1 MKKIRR
7 SIKRALLNMLPK
19 DIISFTDNN
28 KETELHC
35 YKFLGT
41 YIKIRQIIK
50 PIQPNDEQS
59 EYLGIL
65 RPAYRS

>member
-1 MKKIRR
+1 MKKVRLHF
-7 SIKRALLNMLPK
+7 KRFLLNLLPK

-28 KETELHC
+28 RETELHC

-50 PIQPNDEQS
+50 PMQPNDEQS

-65 RPAYRS
+65 RS